1 MGNGAN
7 SRPENPVVMQPT
19 RRPVP
24 QASGFYGSQPGYRSS
39 DIYVANGGD
48 GRLQPHY
55 GSHSQYS
62 GDSALRN
69 GWASQHS
76 GIHGSGYG
84 SYGVDGDIERTVA
97 PYSSSNSRSRHRK
110 ERHDRNHGDSS
121 IHQSVLSSHSHAKRA
136 KTNGQLKNENQRGY
150 NKAERNPYSTSDE
163 ILFEVF
169 HCVKTGRDYSVI
181 NVDGERYLVD
191 FWNPG
196 IEQYI
201 YFFTWGVGGEERQR
215 VELVFGSRRGL
226 LSKRLEVLLGQ
237 KTLILQ
243 TDGFT
248 KSVNFTV
255 QR

>member
-24 QASGFYGSQPGYRSS
+24 QTNGYYGSQPAYSS
-39 DIYVANGGD
+39 GSYAANGDD

-62 GDSALRN
+62 RDPALRN
-69 GWASQHS
+69 GWASQPS
-76 GIHGSGYG
+76 GTYGSGY
-84 SYGVDGDIERTVA
+84 SNYGVDRNMERTVA
-97 PYSSSNSRSRHRK
+97 PYSSSNSRSHYRK

-121 IHQSVLSSHSHAKRA
+121 IHQSALSSHNHAKRA
-136 KTNGQLKNENQRGY
+136 KSNGQLRNGNQLAY
-150 NKAERNPYSTSDE
+150 DKTERKPYSTSDE

-169 HCVKTGRDYSVI
+169 HCLKTGRDYSVI

-196 IEQYI
+196 IGQYI
-201 YFFTWGVGGEERQR
+201 FYCFRGGEKERWGVR
-215 VELVFGSRRGL
+215 VELLFRRGL
-226 LSKRLEVLLGQ
+226 LFKRLEVFQGHPTDRFGKLSVR
-237 KTLILQ
+237 KTFNPL
-243 TDGFT
+243 
-248 KSVNFTV
+248 
-255 QR
+255 